1 MNNKLRTLLNEGK
14 GSVATRIASA
24 WPIITEIVGVTGN
37 YDYVEYLT
45 EYAPHTVLD
54 YENLARACEVH
65 NMGSIVKVDYQNRA
79 YVAQKAIAAGMQG
92 ILFTDCKTAEDVAN
106 CIYVTMPDSIVYGGR
121 MGYPNYRFIGYEPAA
136 PQMTY
141 AQHVKDI
148 VRLFMIEKKDAVDN
162 IEEICKVPGVD
173 MIQFGP
179 SDYSMSLGK
188 NLADTRAEAKEA
200 ERHCIKVALENGVQP
215 RAEVWSIDDL
225 QYYLDLGVKHIC
237 FGDQLK
243 ILREFWGP
251 QGKIVKEKVHG

>member
-1 MNNKLRTLLNEGK
+1 MENKLRKLLSAGE
-14 GSVATRIASA
+14 GSVATRVASS
-24 WPIITEIVGVTGN
+24 WPIITEIVGATGS
-37 YDYVEYLT
+37 YDYVEFLT
-45 EYAPHTVLD
+45 EYAPHTVAD

-65 NMGSIVKVDYQNRA
+65 GMGSIVKVDYQNRA

-106 CIYVTMPDSIVYGGR
+106 CIYVTMPDSITYGGR
-121 MGYPNYRFIGYEPAA
+121 FGYPNYRFIGYEPAA
-136 PQMTY
+136 PQMEY
-141 AQHVKDI
+141 AKHIKDI

-162 IEEICKVPGVD
+162 IEAICKVPGVD

-188 NLADTRAEAKEA
+188 NLADNLAEAKEA

-215 RAEVWSIDDL
+215 RAEVGNVADI

-237 FGDQLK
+237 FGDQVK
-243 ILREFWGP
+243 ILRDFWTTN
-251 QGKIVKEKVHG
+251 GKIVKEKIHG